1 MGNRMIDLR
10 QFIYISLIA
19 LVCFLTSCRQEEE
32 SIKYTIGFSQCTE
45 GDAWR
50 KAMHKE
56 MEREASFHP
65 ELSLQIKDGKNS
77 SATQVKQ
84 IREFIEQKVDLL
96 IVSPNETEPITQV
109 VEEAFEKGIP
119 VILVDRKISS
129 SSYSAYV
136 GADNFQIGKLAGDYV
151 ANLLK
156 GKGKVIEVWGLQGS
170 SPAIERHKGFME
182 AISQYSEVKVVAE
195 VKGDWEKETAK
206 RRFPAVSLQHPDA
219 DLVFAHNDMMALGSF
234 ESLVGLKQR
243 NNLKFIGFDGLAG
256 PNGGMQLVE
265 DGVLAATFLYPTGG
279 EEIIQL
285 ANRIL
290 QNQPYRKENI
300 LNSTVID
307 GRNVHIMKQQTN
319 KILSQEENINRQQ
332 HKISEQIK
340 IYNNQ
345 RTLLYVLIISLV
357 IIIVLGAY
365 AVYSLWLRHQTNRAL
380 MAKNREILEQRNE
393 IAQMAKKAEKAN
405 EAKLKFFTNVSH
417 EFRTPLTLI
426 LGPVEDA
433 LQSNISVGLK
443 KDMLL
448 VRQNA
453 MRLLKLVNQLM
464 DFRKVERKK
473 MRLKTT
479 ESDLVKFVEEVVQS
493 FERLARKR
501 HIQLKVISRV
511 KEINVYFDKDKID
524 KVLFN
529 LLSNSFKFTKENGR
543 ITLLIELSDDR
554 NQVIVTV
561 EDNGKGM
568 TPVQVANA
576 FDRYYTA
583 EDSNLGTGLG
593 LALSKEFIKLH
604 YGEISVVSKEREG
617 TRFIFTLPL
626 GQEHLQEEEIV
637 LETTKAD
644 QNATLMAGVLDADLE
659 LFTETQVQETS
670 ETVKEHSILVIEDN
684 KELREFLVSRL
695 ATDFNVIEAPQGAF
709 GLQQAFDIIPDLI
722 ICDVTLPH
730 KDGLEITALLKKDMR
745 TSHIPVILLT
755 AKDSLEQKIDGIQAG
770 ADLYVTKPFSY
781 LYLLERV
788 KGLLRNR
795 DLLKGYYNSAIA
807 VDAKVQTAQPKQLD
821 KKFINEVAA
830 LVEKN
835 LQNPD
840 LSANDIAEG
849 LGMSRVHVYRK
860 MKALLG
866 YSLNDYIV
874 NTRLK
879 KARNLL
885 LNSQMNI
892 SAVAYEV
899 GFSSPA
905 YFSTAFKNHF
915 NMSPSD
921 FKSSRKSKEKNYM

>member
-1 MGNRMIDLR
+1 MTKMAFEKWVFGFFLLVST
-10 QFIYISLIA
+10 FLIS
-19 LVCFLTSCRQEEE
+19 CDKTKETKEF
-32 SIKYTIGFSQCTE
+32 TIGFSQCTE

-56 MEREASFHP
+56 MAREASFHP
-65 ELSLQIKDGKNS
+65 ELSLQIKDAKNS
-77 SATQVKQ
+77 STTQVKQ
-84 IREFIEQKVDLL
+84 IREFIDQKVDLL
-96 IVSPNETEPITQV
+96 IVSPNESEPITGV

-119 VILVDRKISS
+119 VILVDRKINS
-129 SSYSAYV
+129 SSYSSYV

-151 ANLLK
+151 VNLLK

-170 SPAIERHKGFME
+170 SPAIERHKGFQQ
-182 AISQYSEVKVVAE
+182 AISKFPLVQVVAK
-195 VKGDWEKETAK
+195 VKGEWEKEIAK
-206 RRFPAVSLQHPDA
+206 QRFPAVFRQHPDA
-219 DLVFAHNDMMALGSF
+219 DLVFAHNDVMALGSF
-234 ESLVGLKQR
+234 ESLNGEEAQSK
-243 NNLKFIGFDGLAG
+243 LKFIGFDGLGG
-256 PNGGMQLVE
+256 PNGGLQLVE
-265 DGVLAATFLYPTGG
+265 DGILDATFLYPTGG

-285 ANRIL
+285 AYNILHNR
-290 QNQPYRKENI
+290 PYKKENI
-300 LNSTVID
+300 LNTTVID
-307 GRNVHIMKQQTN
+307 ERNVHILKQQTN

-332 HKISEQIK
+332 NKINEQIK

-345 RTLLYVLIISLV
+345 RTLLYILVFSLTV
-357 IIIVLGAY
+357 IIVLGAY
-365 AVYSLWLRHQTNRAL
+365 ALYSLKVRHETNRAL
-380 MAKNREILEQRNE
+380 IAKNREILQQRNE
-393 IAQMAKKAEKAN
+393 IAEMAKKAEKAN

-433 LQSNISVGLK
+433 LQSNISIGLK

-453 MRLLKLVNQLM
+453 LRLLKLVNQLM
-464 DFRKVERKK
+464 DFRKMERKK
-473 MRLKTT
+473 MRLQAT
-479 ESDLVKFVEEVVQS
+479 ENELVKFVEDVVES

-501 HIQLKVISRV
+501 HTQLKVISRL

-524 KVLFN
+524 KILFN

-554 NQVIVTV
+554 NHVLVTV

-576 FDRYYTA
+576 FDRFYTA
-583 EDSNLGTGLG
+583 EDNASLGTGLG

-604 YGEISVVSKEREG
+604 HGEIFVVSKEREG
-617 TRFIFTLPL
+617 TRFTFSLPL
-626 GQEHLQEEEIV
+626 GKDHLKEEEIV
-637 LETTKAD
+637 LETPKAE
-644 QNATLMAGVLDADLE
+644 QSAPLIAGVLDADLE
-659 LFTETQVQETS
+659 LHTGLLPQEDAA
-670 ETVKEHSILVIEDN
+670 TVKEHTIMVIEDN
-684 KELREFLVSRL
+684 KELREFLVTRL
-695 ATDFNVIEAPQGAF
+695 STDFNVVDAPQGNF
-709 GLQQAFDIIPDLI
+709 GLQQAFDLIPDLI
-722 ICDVTLPH
+722 ICDVNLPQ
-730 KDGLEITALLKKDMR
+730 KNGLEITTSLKNDMR

-755 AKDSLEQKIDGIQAG
+755 AKDGLEHKIDGIQAG
-770 ADLYVTKPFSY
+770 ADLYVTKPFSF

-795 DLLKGYYNSAIA
+795 DLLKVYYNSAIS
-807 VDAKVQTAQPKQLD
+807 VDTKTQTTHPKQLD

-840 LSANDIAEG
+840 LSANDIAAS

-874 NTRLK
+874 NARLK
-879 KARNLL
+879 KARHLL

-892 SAVAYEV
+892 SEIAYEV

-915 NMSPSD
+915 NMSPSE
-921 FKSSRKSKEKNYM
+921 FKSSRQGKEKSKV

>member
-1 MGNRMIDLR
+1 MKK
-10 QFIYISLIA
+10 
-19 LVCFLTSCRQEEE
+19 LVFDKWVTVLLLVLVSCFSSCSEDQETKEF
-32 SIKYTIGFSQCTE
+32 TIGFSQCTE

-50 KAMHKE
+50 KAMHRE
-56 MEREASFHP
+56 MLRETSFHP
-65 ELSLQIKDGKNS
+65 ELKLQIKDAKNS

-84 IREFIEQKVDLL
+84 IKEFIEQKVDLL
-96 IVSPNETEPITQV
+96 IVSPNESEPITPI

-129 SSYSAYV
+129 SAYSAYV

-170 SPAIERHKGFME
+170 SPAIERHRGFLE
-182 AISQYSEVKVVAE
+182 AISQFQDVQVVAE
-195 VKGDWEKETAK
+195 VKGEWEKEVAK
-206 RRFPAVSLQHPDA
+206 KRFPAVYRQHPDA
-219 DLVFAHNDMMALGSF
+219 DLVFAHNDVMALGSY
-234 ESLVGLKQR
+234 ESLNGLKQQ
-243 NNLKFIGFDGLAG
+243 NSLKFIGFDGLAG
-256 PNGGMQLVE
+256 PNGGLQLVE
-265 DGVLAATFLYPTGG
+265 DGILDATFLYPTGG

-285 ANRIL
+285 AYNIL
-290 QNQPYRKENI
+290 HNQPYKKENL

-307 GRNVHIMKQQTN
+307 GRNVHIMKQQSN

-332 HKISEQIK
+332 NKITEQIK
-340 IYNNQ
+340 IYKNQ
-345 RTLLYVLIISLV
+345 RTLLYILIISLV

-365 AVYSLWLRHQTNRAL
+365 AVYSLWLRHETNRAL
-380 MAKNREILEQRNE
+380 MAKNREILQQRNE
-393 IAQMAKKAEKAN
+393 IAEMAKKAEKAN

-433 LQSNISVGLK
+433 LQSNISMGLK

-453 MRLLKLVNQLM
+453 LRLLKLVNQLM

-473 MRLKTT
+473 MRLQAS

-511 KEINVYFDKDKID
+511 KEINVYFDKDKVD
-524 KVLFN
+524 KILFN

-543 ITLLIELSDDR
+543 ITILMELSEDR
-554 NQVIVTV
+554 NHVLVTV
-561 EDNGKGM
+561 EDTGKGM
-568 TPVQVANA
+568 TPSQVANA
-576 FDRYYTA
+576 FDRFYTA
-583 EDSNLGTGLG
+583 EDNASLGTGLG

-604 YGEISVVSKEREG
+604 HGEISVVSKEREG
-617 TRFIFTLPL
+617 TRFTFSLPL
-626 GQEHLQEEEIV
+626 GKEHLKEEEIV
-637 LETTKAD
+637 LETSKAE
-644 QNATLMAGVLDADLE
+644 QSAPLMAGVLDADLE
-659 LFTETQVQETS
+659 LFTDAQVQES
-670 ETVKEHSILVIEDN
+670 SQVVKEHTILVIEDN

-695 ATDFNVIEAPQGAF
+695 ATDFNVVDAPQGAF
-709 GLQQAFDIIPDLI
+709 GLQQAFEIIPDLI
-722 ICDVTLPH
+722 ICDVTLPQ

-795 DLLKGYYNSAIA
+795 DLLKVYYNSAIA
-807 VDAKVQTAQPKQLD
+807 VDTKIQTAQPKQLD
-821 KKFINEVAA
+821 KKFINDVAA

-879 KARNLL
+879 KARHLL
-885 LNSQMNI
+885 LNSQLNI
-892 SAVAYEV
+892 SEIAYEV

-921 FKSSRKSKEKNYM
+921 FKSSRPGKEKNLV

>member
-1 MGNRMIDLR
+1 MMASK
-10 QFIYISLIA
+10 QWIYAGIVLIVA
-19 LVCFLTSCRQEEE
+19 FLTSCSQEEE
-32 SIKYTIGFSQCTE
+32 SHKFTIGFSQCTE

-77 SATQVKQ
+77 SATQVKH
-84 IREFIEQKVDLL
+84 IKKFIEQKVDLL
-96 IVSPNETEPITQV
+96 IVSPNESEPITPV

-136 GADNFQIGKLAGDYV
+136 GADNFQIGKLAGEYV
-151 ANLLK
+151 SNLLK
-156 GKGKVIEVWGLQGS
+156 GEGKIIEVWGLQGS
-170 SPAIERHKGFME
+170 SPAIERHRGFLE
-182 AISQYSEVKVVAE
+182 GISQYPEVKVVAE
-195 VKGDWEKETAK
+195 VKGDWEKEVAK
-206 RRFPAVSLQHPDA
+206 KRFPAVFLQHPKA
-219 DLVFAHNDMMALGSF
+219 DLVFAHNDVMAMGSY
-234 ESLVGLKQR
+234 ESLHGLKQKNR
-243 NNLKFIGFDGLAG
+243 LKFIGFDGLAG
-256 PNGGMQLVE
+256 PNGGLQLVE
-265 DGVLAATFLYPTGG
+265 DGILDATFLYPTGG

-285 ANRIL
+285 AYNIL
-290 QNQPYRKENI
+290 HNQPYKKENI

-307 GRNVHIMKQQTN
+307 GRNVHIMKQQSN

-332 HKISEQIK
+332 NKISEQIK

-357 IIIVLGAY
+357 IIIILGAY
-365 AVYSLWLRHQTNRAL
+365 AVYSLRLRHETNRAL

-393 IAQMAKKAEKAN
+393 IAVMAKKAEKAN
-405 EAKLKFFTNVSH
+405 EAKLKFFTNISH

-433 LQSNISVGLK
+433 LQSNISTVLR

-453 MRLLKLVNQLM
+453 LRLLKLVNQLM

-473 MRLKTT
+473 MRLQTS
-479 ESDLVKFVEEVVQS
+479 ESDLVKFVKEVVQP

-501 HIQLKVISRV
+501 HIQLKIIARV

-524 KVLFN
+524 KILFN
-529 LLSNSFKFTKENGR
+529 LLSNSFKFTKENGC
-543 ITLLIELSDDR
+543 ITILIELSEDR
-554 NQVIVTV
+554 NHVLITV
-561 EDNGKGM
+561 EDTGKGM
-568 TPVQVANA
+568 TPSQVANA
-576 FDRYYTA
+576 FDRFYTA
-583 EDSNLGTGLG
+583 EDNASLGTGLG

-604 YGEISVVSKEREG
+604 HGEISVVSKEREG
-617 TRFIFTLPL
+617 TRFIFNLPL
-626 GQEHLQEEEIV
+626 GKEHLKEEEIIMEPNKSEQSAP
-637 LETTKAD
+637 LI
-644 QNATLMAGVLDADLE
+644 AGVLDFDQV
-659 LFTETQVQETS
+659 LFSGTQVQEPS
-670 ETVKEHSILVIEDN
+670 ETAKEHTILVIEDN

-695 ATDFNVIEAPQGAF
+695 ATDFNVVDAPQGAF

-722 ICDVTLPH
+722 ICDVTLPQ
-730 KDGLEITALLKKDMR
+730 KDGLEVTAMLKKDMR

-755 AKDSLEQKIDGIQAG
+755 AKDSLEYKIDGIQAG

-795 DLLKGYYNSAIA
+795 DLLKVYYNSAIA
-807 VDAKVQTAQPKQLD
+807 VDTKVQTAQPKQLD
-821 KKFINEVAA
+821 KKFINDVAA

-835 LQNPD
+835 LQNTD
-840 LSANDIAEG
+840 LSANDIAEN

-879 KARNLL
+879 KARHLL
-885 LNSQMNI
+885 LSSQMNI
-892 SAVAYEV
+892 SEIAYEV

-921 FKSSRKSKEKNYM
+921 FKSTRPGKEKNLV

>member
-1 MGNRMIDLR
+1 M
-10 QFIYISLIA
+10 A
-19 LVCFLTSCRQEEE
+19 LLFLLLVSFLASCREAQETKEF
-32 SIKYTIGFSQCTE
+32 TIGFSQCTE

-56 MEREASFHP
+56 MAREASFHP
-65 ELSLQIKDGKNS
+65 ELSLQIKDAKNS
-77 SATQVKQ
+77 NATQIKQ
-84 IREFIEQKVDLL
+84 IREFINQKVDLL
-96 IVSPNETEPITQV
+96 IVSPNESEPISGV

-119 VILVDRKISS
+119 VILVDRKINS

-151 ANLLK
+151 VNLLK
-156 GKGKVIEVWGLQGS
+156 GKGKVIEVWGLEGS
-170 SPAIERHKGFME
+170 SPAIERHKGFLE
-182 AISQYSEVKVVAE
+182 AVHKFPQVQVVAQ
-195 VKGDWEKETAK
+195 VKGEWEKEIAK
-206 RRFPAVSLQHPDA
+206 DRFPAVFKEHQDA
-219 DLVFAHNDMMALGSF
+219 DLVFAHNDVMALGSF
-234 ESLVGLKQR
+234 ESLNGFEAQSK
-243 NNLKFIGFDGLAG
+243 LKFIGFDALGG
-256 PNGGMQLVE
+256 PNGGLQLVE
-265 DGVLAATFLYPTGG
+265 DGILDATFLYPTGG

-285 ANRIL
+285 AYNILHNR
-290 QNQPYRKENI
+290 PFKKENI
-300 LNSTVID
+300 LNTTVID
-307 GRNVHIMKQQTN
+307 ERNVHILKQQTN
-319 KILSQEENINRQQ
+319 KIISQEENINRQQ
-332 HKISEQIK
+332 NKINEQIK

-345 RTLLYVLIISLV
+345 RTLLYILVFSLTV
-357 IIIVLGAY
+357 IIVLGAY
-365 AVYSLWLRHQTNRAL
+365 ALYSLKVRHETNRAL
-380 MAKNREILEQRNE
+380 IAKNREILQQRNE
-393 IAQMAKKAEKAN
+393 IAEMAKKAEKAN

-433 LQSNISVGLK
+433 LQSNISLGLK

-453 MRLLKLVNQLM
+453 LRLLKLVNQLM

-473 MRLKTT
+473 MRLQAT
-479 ESDLVKFVEEVVQS
+479 ENELVKFVEDVVQS
-493 FERLARKR
+493 FERLAKKR
-501 HIQLKVISRV
+501 HIQLKVISRL
-511 KEINVYFDKDKID
+511 KEINVYFDKDKVD
-524 KVLFN
+524 KILFN

-543 ITLLIELSDDR
+543 VTLLIELSDDR
-554 NQVIVTV
+554 NHVLVTV

-576 FDRYYTA
+576 FDRFYTA
-583 EDSNLGTGLG
+583 EDNASLGTGLG

-604 YGEISVVSKEREG
+604 HGEISVVSKEREG
-617 TRFIFTLPL
+617 TRFTFSLPL
-626 GQEHLQEEEIV
+626 GKEHLKEEEIV
-637 LETTKAD
+637 QETTKAG
-644 QNATLMAGVLDADLE
+644 QNAPLMAGVLDADLE
-659 LFTETQVQETS
+659 LHTGSLAQEDS
-670 ETVKEHSILVIEDN
+670 PTVKEHTILVIEDN

-695 ATDFNVIEAPQGAF
+695 TADFNVVDAPQGSF

-722 ICDVTLPH
+722 ICDVNLPQ
-730 KDGLEITALLKKDMR
+730 KNGLEITSALKNDVR

-755 AKDSLEQKIDGIQAG
+755 AKDSLEHKIDGIQAG
-770 ADLYVTKPFSY
+770 ADLYVTKPFSF

-788 KGLLRNR
+788 KGLIRNR
-795 DLLKGYYNSAIA
+795 DLLKVYYNSAIS
-807 VDAKVQTAQPKQLD
+807 VDTKTQTAQPKQLD

-830 LVEKN
+830 LVDKN

-840 LSANDIAEG
+840 LSANDIAAG

-879 KARNLL
+879 KARHLL

-892 SAVAYEV
+892 SEIAYEV

-915 NMSPSD
+915 NMSPSE
-921 FKSSRKSKEKNYM
+921 FKASRPGKEKTQV

>member
-1 MGNRMIDLR
+1 MKEKAFEKWVFGL
-10 QFIYISLIA
+10 FLLVSSLF
-19 LVCFLTSCRQEEE
+19 VSCNQAEETKE
-32 SIKYTIGFSQCTE
+32 FTIGFSQCTE

-56 MEREASFHP
+56 MLREASFHP
-65 ELSLQIKDGKNS
+65 EFDLQIKDARNS
-77 SATQVKQ
+77 NAEQVKH
-84 IREFIEQKVDLL
+84 IREFIDQKVDLL
-96 IVSPNETEPITQV
+96 IVSPNEAEPITPV

-136 GADNFQIGKLAGDYV
+136 GADNFQIGKLAGEYI
-151 ANLLK
+151 ANLLN
-156 GKGKVIEVWGLQGS
+156 GKGKIIEVWGLKGTS
-170 SPAIERHKGFME
+170 AAVERHRGFQE
-182 AISQYSEVKVVAE
+182 ATKNFQDIQVVAE
-195 VKGDWEKETAK
+195 VEGEWEKEVAK
-206 RRFPAVSLQHPDA
+206 KRFPAVFQKQPQI
-219 DLVFAHNDMMALGSF
+219 DLVFAHNDVMALGAY
-234 ESLVGLKQR
+234 ESLQGHPAQQQ
-243 NNLKFIGFDGLAG
+243 LKFTGFDGLAG
-256 PNGGMQLVE
+256 PNGGLQFIE
-265 DGVLAATFLYPTGG
+265 DGILDATFLYPTGG
-279 EEIIQL
+279 EEIMQSAYNIL
-285 ANRIL
+285 HNR
-290 QNQPYRKENI
+290 PYQKENI
-300 LNSTVID
+300 LNTTVID
-307 GRNVHIMKQQTN
+307 GRNVHIMKQQAN

-332 HKISEQIK
+332 HKINEQIK

-345 RTLLYVLIISLV
+345 RMLLYILIGSLTGV
-357 IIIVLGAY
+357 VVLGAY
-365 AVYSLWLRHQTNRAL
+365 ALYSLRLRHETNRAL

-393 IAQMAKKAEKAN
+393 IAEMAKKAEKAN

-433 LQSNISVGLK
+433 LQSNIPMGLK

-473 MRLKTT
+473 MRLQAS
-479 ESDLVKFVEEVVQS
+479 ESDLVRFVEEVAQS

-501 HIQLKVISRV
+501 HIQLKVISRLR
-511 KEINVYFDKDKID
+511 EINVYFDKDKVD

-529 LLSNSFKFTKENGR
+529 LLSNSFKFTRENGKVT
-543 ITLLIELSDDR
+543 ILLELSEDR
-554 NQVIVTV
+554 NHVLVTV
-561 EDNGKGM
+561 EDTGKGM
-568 TPVQVANA
+568 TPAQVANA
-576 FDRYYTA
+576 FDRFYTA
-583 EDSNLGTGLG
+583 EDNTSLGTGLG

-604 YGEISVVSKEREG
+604 HGEISVVSKEREG
-617 TRFIFTLPL
+617 TRFTFSLPL
-626 GQEHLQEEEIV
+626 GKEHLKEEEIV
-637 LETTKAD
+637 LETPKAE
-644 QNATLMAGVLDADLE
+644 QNAPLVAGVLDADLE
-659 LFTETQVQETS
+659 LFNGQSAPENASV
-670 ETVKEHSILVIEDN
+670 VKEHTILVIEDN
-684 KELREFLVSRL
+684 KELREFLSSRL
-695 ATDFNVIEAPQGAF
+695 MADFNVVEAPQGNY
-709 GLQQAFDIIPDLI
+709 GLQQAFDLVPDLI
-722 ICDVTLPH
+722 ICDVTLPQ
-730 KDGLEITALLKKDMR
+730 KNGLEITAALKTDVR

-755 AKDSLEQKIDGIQAG
+755 AKDSLEYKIDGIQAG

-788 KGLLRNR
+788 KGLIRNR
-795 DLLKGYYNSAIA
+795 ELLKVYYNSAIA
-807 VDAKVQTAQPKQLD
+807 VDTKVHTSQPKQLD

-830 LVEKN
+830 LVEQN

-840 LSANDIAEG
+840 LSANDIAAG

-874 NTRLK
+874 NSRLK
-879 KARNLL
+879 KARHLL

-892 SAVAYEV
+892 SEIAYEV

-921 FKSSRKSKEKNYM
+921 FKASKPGKEKKTV